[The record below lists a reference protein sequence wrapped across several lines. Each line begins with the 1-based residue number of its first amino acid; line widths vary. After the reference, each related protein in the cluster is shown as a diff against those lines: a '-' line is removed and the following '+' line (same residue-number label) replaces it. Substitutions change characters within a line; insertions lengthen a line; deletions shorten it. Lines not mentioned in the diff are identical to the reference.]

1 MDKTKKK
8 TNKVLKIILW
18 VIGIIILLF
27 CVIIGG
33 WNLIKLGVYSTYYS
47 IKTDLVDNPGL
58 NDNYIC
64 QGVSYIKEKN
74 VYITSGYMTNKN
86 EPSRIYNIDTAN
98 KSSYT
103 QIYFSDNSIC
113 NDHFG
118 GVAYNK
124 NTVYIA
130 STKDQNVYL
139 LDLEDVLTSSKSI
152 IKSTVKVNNNADF
165 IFTKDNYLYV
175 GEFNN
180 SKQYVTNHIHKI
192 NENTTYKA
200 IVSKYDLTD
209 FSSNSKPIEEYA
221 IKDKVQGFCITS
233 SSKFVIST
241 SWGPSFSH
249 YYVYDSV
256 KAKVDD
262 YDNGIP
268 VYYMDD
274 SKLVSD
280 IQGPSMA
287 EDLDYYDGK
296 VISLSESA
304 SNKYIYGKLL
314 FNNKIVG
321 LKID

>member
-1 MDKTKKK
+1 MEKSKKK
-8 TNKVLKIILW
+8 MNIVLKIILW
-18 VIGIIILLF
+18 AIGVIILLF
-27 CVIIGG
+27 CLIIGG
-33 WNLIKLGVYSTYYS
+33 WNLIKFGVYSTYYS
-47 IKTDLVDNPGL
+47 IKTDLVNNPGL

-64 QGVSYIKEKN
+64 QGVSYIKEKDL
-74 VYITSGYMTNKN
+74 YITSGYMTSKK
-86 EPSRIYNIDTAN
+86 EASRIYYIDTSN
-98 KSSYT
+98 KSNYT
-103 QIYFSDNSIC
+103 SIYYLDNTIC

-118 GVAYNK
+118 GVAYNNK
-124 NTVYIA
+124 TIYIA
-130 STKDQNVYL
+130 STVNQSIYL
-139 LDLEDVLTSSKSI
+139 LDLDDVLTNSKSY
-152 IKSTVKVNNNADF
+152 IKSTIKVNNNADF
-165 IFTKDNYLYV
+165 VYVKDNYLYV

-180 SKQYVTNHIHKI
+180 SKQYITNHIHKI
-192 NENTTYKA
+192 DDNTTYKA
-200 IVSKYDLTD
+200 IISKYDLTD
-209 FSSNSKPIEEYA
+209 FNNDSKPIEEYA

-233 SSKFVIST
+233 TSKFVIST

-249 YYVYDSV
+249 YYVYDLV
-256 KAKVDD
+256 KEKVND

-274 SKLVSD
+274 SKLIQD